1 MAFSA
6 EISRTNPTCLLFLVD
21 QSKSMDGPFGGQ
33 PGKKKSEG
41 VADAINRLLQNLV
54 LKCAKADGVRD
65 YFHVGVIG
73 YGEKVRPRLA
83 GTTKDQPLA
92 PISTVANN
100 PLRLEQR
107 KRMVDDGAG
116 GLVEQAF
123 RFPVWF
129 EPIAGGKTPMNEA
142 VTLAREI
149 VGGLHRVYPD
159 CFPPLVINLTDG
171 QPTDANPLDAAV
183 ALEGAEEHRRECA
196 AVQRAPVELA
206 GRRGLLPVRR
216 VGPGRQVREAA
227 VPDVEHPAAEADVR
241 GPRRGLP
248 DQRPGPRLRLQ
259 RATWWRSSGSWTSAP
274 ASRPRGGNRLT

>member
-21 QSKSMDGPFGGQ
+21 QSKSMNGPFGGQ

-73 YGEKVRPRLA
+73 YGATVGPCLA
-83 GTTKDQPLA
+83 GTTDDQPLA
-92 PISTVANN
+92 PISTVANS

-107 KRMVDDGAG
+107 QRMIDDGAG

-129 EPIAGGKTPMNEA
+129 EPTAGGKTPMNEA
-142 VTLAREI
+142 ITRARS
-149 VGGLHRVYPD
+149 VVSDFVSTYPD
-159 CFPPLVINLTDG
+159 CFPPMVLNLTDG
-171 QPTDANPLDAAV
+171 KPTDANPLDAAV
-183 ALEGAEEHRRECA
+183 ELKRLKSSDGNVLVFNAHLSSSPAPAVCFPDDEKVVPDQYGQLLFKMSSILPPKLMAAARDEGYTINGPARGFVFNA
-196 AVQRAPVELA
+196 DLVAVIRFLDI
-206 GRRGLLPVRR
+206 GTR
-216 VGPGRQVREAA
+216 VNPGR
-227 VPDVEHPAAEADVR
+227 
-241 GPRRGLP
+241 
-248 DQRPGPRLRLQ
+248 
-259 RATWWRSSGSWTSAP
+259 
-274 ASRPRGGNRLT
+274 

>member
-21 QSKSMDGPFGGQ
+21 QSSSMDGPFGGQ

-73 YGEKVRPRLA
+73 YGADVGPRLA
-83 GTTKDQPLA
+83 GTNKDRYLA
-92 PISTVANN
+92 PISDVANN

-116 GLVEQAF
+116 GLTEQTF

-129 EPIAGGKTPMNEA
+129 EPTADGKTPMNAA
-142 VTLAREI
+142 VLLAREI
-149 VGGLHRVYPD
+149 ITDFIATYPD
-159 CFPPLVINLTDG
+159 CFPPMVLNLTDG
-171 QPTDANPLDAAV
+171 KPTDANPLDAAV
-183 ALEGAEEHRRECA
+183 DLKAMKSTDGNVLVFNGHLCS
-196 AVQRAPVELA
+196 APVPAVCFPDNEEA
-206 GRRGLLPVRR
+206 IPDKYGRLLFRMSSILPPKMMGAARDEGFPITGPARGFVFNADLVSVIRFLDIGTR
-216 VGPGRQVREAA
+216 VSPGR
-227 VPDVEHPAAEADVR
+227 
-241 GPRRGLP
+241 
-248 DQRPGPRLRLQ
+248 
-259 RATWWRSSGSWTSAP
+259 
-274 ASRPRGGNRLT
+274 